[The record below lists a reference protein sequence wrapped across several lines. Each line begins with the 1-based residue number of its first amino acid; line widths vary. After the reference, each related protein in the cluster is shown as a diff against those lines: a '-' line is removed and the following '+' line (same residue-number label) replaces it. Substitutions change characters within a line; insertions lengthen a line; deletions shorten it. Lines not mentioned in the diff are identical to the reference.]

1 MLGSYPCAL
10 GYAYSSVFL
19 KINKL
24 ANGQGIVFKNAAV
37 MEQLHKISLGVFS
50 RHKDNSNNSIDLV
63 QLTALNSYL
72 ENSVSE
78 FLADGSVR
86 SVVDLKPK
94 EKAELIQSLRWGGER
109 TLVYG
114 NKISDMPLLAC
125 GDVGIALQNN
135 VTEQFAQVVLQE
147 ENLKL
152 ILTAIDYSAKLKKAF
167 KRNLIIALLF
177 NILALPIAIGI
188 WYVFG
193 GLLLEPIL
201 LAGIMLCG
209 GVGVLI
215 NSKCLK

>member
-1 MLGSYPCAL
+1 
-10 GYAYSSVFL
+10 
-19 KINKL
+19 
-24 ANGQGIVFKNAAV
+24 

-50 RHKDNSNNSIDLV
+50 RHKDKSNNSIDLV

-72 ENSVSE
+72 ENSDSE

-177 NILALPIAIGI
+177 NILALPIAIGV
-188 WYVFG
+188 WYAFG

-215 NSKCLK
+215 NGKCLK

>member
-1 MLGSYPCAL
+1 M
-10 GYAYSSVFL
+10 
-19 KINKL
+19 
-24 ANGQGIVFKNAAV
+24 
-37 MEQLHKISLGVFS
+37 
-50 RHKDNSNNSIDLV
+50 DLV
-63 QLTALNSYL
+63 QLTALDLYV
-72 ENSVSE
+72 ENALPE
-78 FLADGSVR
+78 FLPDGRVR
-86 SVVDLKPK
+86 AVVDLEPK
-94 EKAELIQSLRWGGER
+94 EKAELIRSLRWGGER

-152 ILTAIDYSAKLKKAF
+152 ILTAIDYSAKLKNAF

-177 NILALPIAIGI
+177 NILALPIAIGV
-188 WYVFG
+188 WYAFG

-215 NSKCLK
+215 NGKCLK